1 MSDGVEIVKQA
12 SKSRSLHFYANGAF
26 SVDALDIEKNAT
38 ETCGPDDL
46 ESHHATTPTKSVLS
60 IIRQSRWMMPLVY
73 THIWLSAAFSL
84 MQPYFPPLADAA
96 GLEAWKYGF
105 FFSAVKV
112 AMLLGSAISERIMAL
127 ASPRKCY
134 LSGQIGFLLFTTLLG
149 LMFWSP
155 KGSVFLSLCLTL
167 AVIGGF
173 FSTVFLVS
181 AYAVVT
187 SEFPM
192 HTGPII
198 ATMEFLWGV
207 GNMVGTGLGG
217 VLIDAWAYPLPFFV
231 IAALLGLSLPWTT
244 TSKKLSD
251 ISVKDARKS
260 PTSEPLKRPVALYK
274 LLIDPVFV
282 IDMVTV
288 MISWII
294 MGFNEPTLEPHL
306 RQFGLDTAEL
316 GGVYMVQF
324 ASYTISSLVVGIL
337 CQLKGKRILRRYK
350 NDVFHFHR
358 RSYKSCLWGYLDAS
372 FSWLPCRKVWIQERI
387 NVHVRSSGILDSS
400 YMLSVDG
407 FLLQQATQKEVR
419 HNYLIQYMLIAYLY
433 TMLILKKISSFIICL
448 YCTLTLYSIDMCF
461 SPFSLRTFATL
472 HIIVYTFSLPSKH
485 TVCTLRVF
493 QINKQNIAN
502 YIRAYNF
509 SHATSHHA
517 QSVLACFELKQ

>member
-1 MSDGVEIVKQA
+1 MLRRRRPRD
-12 SKSRSLHFYANGAF
+12 
-26 SVDALDIEKNAT
+26 
-38 ETCGPDDL
+38 
-46 ESHHATTPTKSVLS
+46 VLS
-60 IIRQSRWMMPLVY
+60 NIRQSRWMLPLVY

-84 MQPYFPPLADAA
+84 MQPYFPPLAGAA

-105 FFSAVKV
+105 FFSAVKM

-127 ASPRKCY
+127 GSPRKCY
-134 LSGQIGFLLFTTLLG
+134 LSGQIGFLLFTILLG

-155 KGSVFLSLCLTL
+155 PRQL
-167 AVIGGF
+167 
-173 FSTVFLVS
+173 
-181 AYAVVT
+181 VT

-251 ISVKDARKS
+251 IPVKDAQQS
-260 PTSEPLKRPVALYK
+260 PISDTPKRSMTLYK

-316 GGVYMVQF
+316 GAVYMVQF
-324 ASYTISSLVVGIL
+324 ASYTISSLVMDAFSAFAGQFL
-337 CQLKGKRILRRYK
+337 T
-350 NDVFHFHR
+350 VF
-358 RSYKSCLWGYLDAS
+358 
-372 FSWLPCRKVWIQERI
+372 V
-387 NVHVRSSGILDSS
+387 
-400 YMLSVDG
+400 
-407 FLLQQATQKEVR
+407 FLLQGPASFLPFEAAMWMV
-419 HNYLIQYMLIAYLY
+419 YLSQVFTGIGMAAQFVCGYCHA
-433 TMLILKKISSFIICL
+433 LKHAVARGYPDDIKTTSFISTVVFTSLVFGALAKFTAAARCCEATWETISFP
-448 YCTLTLYSIDMCF
+448 LTNEQL
-461 SPFSLRTFATL
+461 SLGDFATDA
-472 HIIVYTFSLPSKH
+472 TAGEWTNSTTQDLP
-485 TVCTLRVF
+485 
-493 QINKQNIAN
+493 
-502 YIRAYNF
+502 Y
-509 SHATSHHA
+509 
-517 QSVLACFELKQ
+517 

>member
-337 CQLKGKRILRRYK
+337 CQLKMDAFSAFVGQFLT
-350 NDVFHFHR
+350 VF
-358 RSYKSCLWGYLDAS
+358 
-372 FSWLPCRKVWIQERI
+372 V
-387 NVHVRSSGILDSS
+387 
-400 YMLSVDG
+400 
-407 FLLQQATQKEVR
+407 FLLQGPAPFLSFEASLWMV
-419 HNYLIQYMLIAYLY
+419 YLSQVFTGTGMAAQFVSGYCHA
-433 TMLILKKISSFIICL
+433 LKHAVARGYSDDIKTTSFISTVVVTSL
-448 YCTLTLYSIDMCF
+448 VFGATLTPPLAGYLVERFGYRNGSMFMFGLLVFWTPVTCF
-461 SPFSLRTFATL
+461 QWMASSCSRQRKKKCD
-472 HIIVYTFSLPSKH
+472 IIT
-485 TVCTLRVF
+485 
-493 QINKQNIAN
+493 
-502 YIRAYNF
+502 
-509 SHATSHHA
+509 
-517 QSVLACFELKQ
+517 